1 MSSLE
6 NDPTAVEKTLPPLFK
21 SVEQYLWKGM
31 KPFPALTPLLEGMMH
46 VNFISFQRTYPYMDC
61 TYSFAFSATLREPHF
76 SRDIFLAKPLW
87 ALRHAYPCA
96 ALAFSA
102 TLREPHFSRDV
113 FSRQAAKV
121 AKTLM
126 LVLTP

>member
-61 TYSFAFSATLREPHF
+61 TYSFAFSAPLRETFF
-76 SRDIFLAKPLW
+76 SRDI
-87 ALRHAYPCA
+87 
-96 ALAFSA
+96 
-102 TLREPHFSRDV
+102 
-113 FSRQAAKV
+113 FSRQAAKG
-121 AKTLM
+121 AKACNRFGK
-126 LVLTP
+126 TPSTI